1 MDTIAISSE
10 KVRKALDK
18 VEIVAL
24 SLLNRIPENETANIS
39 ISSQNITLVA
49 ENYVLPVEDDDIE
62 KLIIPNATIAEEI
75 DIKEKI
81 QIPISVARSL
91 SKNSKNFRVS

>member
-1 MDTIAISSE
+1 MASVNLTN
-10 KVRKALDK
+10 ALDI
-18 VEIVAL
+18 VEMAAL
-24 SLLNRIPENETANIS
+24 NLLNRIPENETS
-39 ISSQNITLVA
+39 SRLISSENITLVA
-49 ENYVLPVEDDDIE
+49 ENYVLPVEDDDME

-91 SKNSKNFRVS
+91 SKTSKNFRVS